1 MLTEKMISQIARGD
15 IVSDAKSLRIKAAVK
30 RIIREMREE
39 EMREIIQKEQERC
52 RKLMLRKQD

>member
-1 MLTEKMISQIARGD
+1 MLTEFKICQIARGD
-15 IVSDAKSLRIKAAVK
+15 IVSDAKSLRIKQAVK

-39 EMREIIQKEQERC
+39 EMREIIQKENERC

>member
-1 MLTEKMISQIARGD
+1 MLSEFEISQIARSD
-15 IVSDAKSLRIKAAVK
+15 IVVNRKSLPIKSAVR

-52 RKLMLRKQD
+52 RRLTAQKQD

>member
-1 MLTEKMISQIARGD
+1 MLTEKMISQIARSD
-15 IVSDAKSLRIKAAVK
+15 IVDNAKTLRIKSAVK

-39 EMREIIQKEQERC
+39 EMREIIQKENERC